1 MILLSSLLEK
11 KSLRTK
17 LFLAVS
23 YGLIMMLLVGFN
35 AISNSRTLSHETTFI
50 YENYLQCVSHL
61 KEATINLVRIRENVG
76 QLTQMDATRTAQAK
90 SNITNTIV
98 TLQEEMAMARGSFS
112 SDEDKKLAAHFDTFF
127 NNYLDNIKQAI
138 ALSSAT
144 KEKKNTENKQ
154 VPFSFDNDFVATADA
169 TEDALSTLSYHK
181 EQQAI
186 VIYEKLKK
194 IREESE
200 SISLLMMFFG
210 VLITAISGVLVGKSV
225 TAPIHR
231 LQTAIEGLAA
241 GDLEVV
247 IPHVEDKNEIGAIAR
262 ASAVLQTM
270 CRGMETQRWIK
281 DNFATISTEL
291 YQVDNFSDFAQ
302 KFLSALCP
310 LIHAGYGAFYIYTQD
325 ELQLLS
331 SYGEHAHNTPK
342 SNIAIGEGLVGQCAF
357 EKKLINLTQVPA
369 DYIKIHSSLGESIP
383 QNIVVYP
390 ILRVNALVGVL
401 EIAFFKP
408 FTKTEKLL
416 LGELMPMVAMSM
428 EILDRN
434 LKTQELLDET
444 KHQADRMA
452 LQAVKLEEQAV
463 ELEAQQSELKETE
476 AWFRGI
482 IESAPD
488 AMLVVDAEGTIV
500 LCNKR
505 ADEVFGYPPGELI
518 WGSVDNLVPESIRL
532 GHPAMRKTFM
542 EEGGTRAMGAKVD
555 LYGVRKDGSLFPI
568 EVGLSKLPSAYN
580 QSFVCISARDIT
592 LKKEADVALYKA
604 KKIAEDT
611 TQMKSDFLAN
621 MSHEI
626 RTPMNAILG
635 ISHLISKTHLTN
647 KQRDYIKK
655 IQGSSQHLLGIIN
668 DILDLSKIESGKILI
683 EQVDFKIEKVLTNLV
698 NLISDKAKDKGLA
711 LIFDI
716 DENLPEYLNGDPLRL
731 GQILINYANN
741 AVKFT
746 EKGEIIITAKILE
759 ETENDLYLRFSVRDT
774 GIGLSDD
781 AIEKLFQSFQQAD
794 SSTSRKY
801 GGSGLG
807 LSISKQLA
815 TLMNGEVGV
824 ESELGKGSLFW
835 FTAKLKKAVKKTR
848 YPAHVSSLK
857 GRRVLVVDDNE
868 IARYELENMLSNI
881 GLSVTQVSKGT
892 TALKYIR
899 MAEKV
904 GEPYEIVFLDW
915 YMPEMDGAETAK
927 AIRDLG
933 LKLQPHLVMVTAHGR
948 EEVIKEMHIA
958 GLDDIFIKPVNA
970 SLLLD
975 SVMRLLNGTP
985 DHHHLEFSD
994 DKDAYSYD
1002 LSSLINELKIIY
1014 GTSILVV
1021 EDNELNQEVALGL
1034 LLDEGFQV
1042 DIANDGKE
1050 AIYMIN
1056 NKYYDIV
1063 LMDMQ
1068 MPVMDGV
1075 SATIEIRKDPKFTHL
1090 PIVAMTANAMP
1101 QDKENCK
1108 NAGMNDYISKPI
1120 DPTELFR
1127 ALLKWI
1133 RPTLKEELRELKND
1147 FHIEP
1152 SLNDELPVIDG
1163 LDTQLGMQRV
1173 LWKKALY
1180 INMLKNYVRGQ
1191 ETLPALLRDALNN
1204 NDFELAQR
1212 LVHTAKS
1219 VSGNI
1224 GAMTLYTIAGNLESM
1239 IAQHDTHDKMRE
1251 VLTHFEMLQTQMID
1265 ALKSVLYEP
1274 QRKDIT
1280 PNWTAQDVDSTINQL
1295 IQLLK
1300 DDDMAALTFFNEQS
1314 ALLTLTLGME
1324 AFTKVANLVRNVDFE
1339 QASDVLEQVK
1349 KVDVF

>member
-1 MILLSSLLEK
+1 MMLLTSLLEK
-11 KSLRTK
+11 KSLGTK

-23 YGLIMMLLVGFN
+23 YGLVIMLLVGFN
-35 AISNSRTLSHETTFI
+35 AISNIRTLSNETNII

-61 KEATINLVRIRENVG
+61 KEANIHLVRIRENIA
-76 QLTQMDATRTAQAK
+76 QLTQIEAARHNQAK
-90 SNITNTIV
+90 SNITKSTV
-98 TLQEEMAMARGSFS
+98 MLQEEIAVARS
-112 SDEDKKLAAHFDTFF
+112 SLSSQEDKKLLTNFDTFF
-127 NNYLDNIKQAI
+127 NDYLGNIKQAI
-138 ALSSAT
+138 LLSSPN
-144 KEKKNTENKQ
+144 KEKKTTENALER
-154 VPFSFDNDFVATADA
+154 FITDNDFLTTSDT
-169 TEDALSTLSYHK
+169 TEELLSTLSHNK
-181 EQQAI
+181 EQQAFFI
-186 VIYEKLKK
+186 SEKLKK
-194 IREESE
+194 MREESE
-200 SISLLMMFFG
+200 HISLLLMFFG
-210 VLITAISGVLVGKSV
+210 VLITAISGFLVGKSV
-225 TAPIHR
+225 TEPINR

-241 GDLEVV
+241 GNLDVV
-247 IPHVEDKNEIGAIAR
+247 IPHVEDRNEIGAIAR

-281 DNFATISTEL
+281 DNFATISTDL
-291 YQVDNFSDFAQ
+291 YQVENFPDFAQ
-302 KFLSALCP
+302 KFLSAICP
-310 LIHAGYGAFYIYTQD
+310 LINAGYGVFYIYTQD

-331 SYGEHAHNTPK
+331 SYGEHEHSEHK
-342 SNIAIGEGLVGQCAF
+342 SHIALGEGLVGQCAL
-357 EKKLINLTQVPA
+357 EKKLINMTNLPE
-369 DYIKIHSSLGESIP
+369 DYIKIRSSLGESIP
-383 QNIVVYP
+383 KNIVVYP
-390 ILRVNALVGVL
+390 ILRVNVLVGVL

-408 FTKTEKLL
+408 FSKSEKLL
-416 LGELMPMVAMSM
+416 LSALMPMVAMSM
-428 EILDRN
+428 DILDRN
-434 LKTQELLDET
+434 LKTQELLRET
-444 KHQADRMA
+444 KHQADRMEI
-452 LQAVKLEEQAV
+452 QAAKLEEQAV

-476 AWFRGI
+476 EWFRGI

-488 AMLVVDAEGTIV
+488 AMLVIDAEGTIV

-518 WGSVDNLVPESIRL
+518 WGNVDNLVPNSVRL
-532 GHPAMRKTFM
+532 DHPAMRKLFM
-542 EEGGTRAMGAKVD
+542 EEGGARVMGAKSD

-568 EVGLSKLPSAYN
+568 EVGLSKLPSANN
-580 QSFVCISARDIT
+580 QSFVCVSARDIT
-592 LKKEADVALYKA
+592 LKKEADIALHNA

-635 ISHLISKTHLTN
+635 ISHLISKTHLTH
-647 KQRDYIKK
+647 KQRDYVKK

-683 EQVDFKIEKVLTNLV
+683 EQVDFKIEKVLNNLV
-698 NLISDKAKDKGLA
+698 NLISDKAKDKGLS
-711 LIFDI
+711 LVFDI
-716 DENLPEYLNGDPLRL
+716 DDNLPEYLNGDPLRL

-746 EKGEIIITAKILE
+746 EKGEIVITVNVLE
-759 ETENDLYLRFSVRDT
+759 ETDNELFLHFSVRDT
-774 GIGLSDD
+774 GIGLSSD

-807 LSISKQLA
+807 LSISKQLV
-815 TLMNGEVGV
+815 TLMNGDVGV

-835 FTAKLKKAVKKTR
+835 FTARLKKAVKKTR
-848 YPAHVSSLK
+848 NTLHANSLK

-904 GEPYEIVFLDW
+904 GEPYEIIFLDW

-927 AIRDLG
+927 AIHALN
-933 LKLQPHLVMVTAHGR
+933 LKSQPHLVMVTAHGR
-948 EEVIKEMHIA
+948 EEVLKEMEAA
-958 GLDDIFIKPVNA
+958 GLEDIFIKPVNA
-970 SLLLD
+970 SLLFD
-975 SVMRLLNGTP
+975 SVMRLL
-985 DHHHLEFSD
+985 SD
-994 DKDAYSYD
+994 SQDYHIETIEETVDDYD

-1014 GTSILVV
+1014 GSSILVV

-1034 LLDEGFQV
+1034 LSDEGFNV

-1075 SATIEIRKDPKFTHL
+1075 SATIEIRKDPQFIHL

-1120 DPTELFR
+1120 DPEELFR

-1133 RPTLKEELRELKND
+1133 RPTLKEELKELKND
-1147 FHIEP
+1147 FSI
-1152 SLNDELPVIDG
+1152 SDSSFINELPIIDG
-1163 LDTQLGMQRV
+1163 LDTQLGMLRV
-1173 LWKKALY
+1173 LGKKTLY
-1180 INMLKNYVRGQ
+1180 VNMLKNYVRGQ
-1191 ETLPALLRDALNN
+1191 ESVPAALFDALNN
-1204 NDFELAQR
+1204 NDFEAAKRLA
-1212 LVHTAKS
+1212 HTAKS

-1224 GAMTLYTIAGNLESM
+1224 GAMPLHHIAAHIESM
-1239 IAQHDTHDKMRE
+1239 ITEQVSLEEINEAL
-1251 VLTHFEMLQTQMID
+1251 VHFEILQTQMIQ
-1265 ALKSVLYEP
+1265 ALTSVLLTP
-1274 QRKDIT
+1274 QQEEMT
-1280 PNWTAQDVDSTINQL
+1280 QHWEAQHIESAVNDLNT
-1295 IQLLK
+1295 LLK
-1300 DDDMAALTFFNEQS
+1300 DDDMAALTFLSEHS
-1314 ALLTLTLGME
+1314 ALLTFALGE
-1324 AFTKVANLVRNVDFE
+1324 AFTTLANLVRNVDFE
-1339 QASDVLEQVK
+1339 QASEFLEQIK
-1349 KVDVF
+1349 QNH

>member
-1 MILLSSLLEK
+1 
-11 KSLRTK
+11 
-17 LFLAVS
+17 
-23 YGLIMMLLVGFN
+23 
-35 AISNSRTLSHETTFI
+35 NS
-50 YENYLQCVSHL
+50 
-61 KEATINLVRIRENVG
+61 
-76 QLTQMDATRTAQAK
+76 
-90 SNITNTIV
+90 TN
-98 TLQEEMAMARGSFS
+98 
-112 SDEDKKLAAHFDTFF
+112 
-127 NNYLDNIKQAI
+127 
-138 ALSSAT
+138 
-144 KEKKNTENKQ
+144 KEKKTTENKD
-154 VPFSFDNDFVATADA
+154 VIFSSENDFVTTAAA
-169 TEDALSTLSYHK
+169 TEDVLSTLSRLK
-181 EQQAI
+181 EQQAV
-186 VIYEKLKK
+186 VIYQKIKK

-200 SISLLMMFFG
+200 HISLLLMFFG
-210 VLITAISGVLVGKSV
+210 VVITAISGWLIGKSV
-225 TAPIHR
+225 TAPINR

-241 GDLEVV
+241 GNLEVV
-247 IPHVEDKNEIGAIAR
+247 IPHVDDENEIGAIAR

-281 DNFATISTEL
+281 DHLASISTEL
-291 YQVDNFSDFAQ
+291 YQVDNFPDFAQ
-302 KFLSALCP
+302 KFLSAVCP
-310 LIHAGYGAFYIYTQD
+310 LIHAGHGVFYIYTQD
-325 ELQLLS
+325 ELQLLNC
-331 SYGEHAHNTPK
+331 YGEQAHNIPK
-342 SNIAIGEGLVGQCAF
+342 TNIAIGEGLVGQCAF

-369 DYIKIHSSLGESIP
+369 DYIKIHSSLGELTP

-390 ILRVNALVGVL
+390 ILHVNALVGVL
-401 EIAFFKP
+401 EMACFNP

-416 LGELMPMVAMSM
+416 LSELMPMVAMSM

-434 LKTQELLDET
+434 LKTQELLNET

-452 LQAVKLEEQAV
+452 IQAVKLEEQAV
-463 ELEAQQSELKETE
+463 ELEAQQAELKETE

-635 ISHLISKTHLTN
+635 ISHLVSKTHLTN

-683 EQVDFKIEKVLTNLV
+683 EQVDFKVEKVLTNLV

-746 EKGEIIITAKILE
+746 EKGEIIVTVKVLE
-759 ETENDLYLRFSVRDT
+759 ETDNDLFLHFSVRDT
-774 GIGLSDD
+774 GIGLSGD

-815 TLMNGEVGV
+815 ELMSGEVGV

-848 YPAHVSSLK
+848 YPSHVSSLK

-892 TALKYIR
+892 TALKYMR

-948 EEVIKEMHIA
+948 EEVIKEMHVA
-958 GLDDIFIKPVNA
+958 GLDDVFIKPVNA
-970 SLLLD
+970 SLLFD
-975 SVMRLLNGTP
+975 SVMRLLNETP
-985 DHHHLEFSD
+985 DHHLEFSE
-994 DKDAYSYD
+994 DKDEYSYD

-1034 LLDEGFQV
+1034 LLDEGFSV

-1120 DPTELFR
+1120 DPAELFR

-1133 RPTLKEELRELKND
+1133 RPTLKEELRELTDD
-1147 FHIEP
+1147 FYIEP
-1152 SLNDELPVIDG
+1152 PLNEELPVIDG

-1173 LWKKALY
+1173 LGKKALY
-1180 INMLKNYVRGQ
+1180 MNMLKNYVRGQ
-1191 ETLPALLRDALNN
+1191 EGLPELLNEALNK

-1224 GAMTLYTIAGNLESM
+1224 GAMTLYTIAGNIES
-1239 IAQHDTHDKMRE
+1239 
-1251 VLTHFEMLQTQMID
+1251 
-1265 ALKSVLYEP
+1265 
-1274 QRKDIT
+1274 
-1280 PNWTAQDVDSTINQL
+1280 
-1295 IQLLK
+1295 
-1300 DDDMAALTFFNEQS
+1300 
-1314 ALLTLTLGME
+1314 
-1324 AFTKVANLVRNVDFE
+1324 
-1339 QASDVLEQVK
+1339 
-1349 KVDVF
+1349 